1 MRIGLDYDDLIV
13 DYARALLKYYNDR
26 YSKRRKQLKDLET
39 YNLQSILDFSTREQY
54 LSFLS
59 DFERSRERKKIK
71 AIQGANQGVLDIH
84 SKGHEL
90 FLITDSGIELY
101 ERINERLKLRFPNCF
116 SNIFFTHLYLESY
129 TPKDEICARENIELM
144 CDDNPEVI
152 SKCAARNIKGLIFS
166 RPWNSHFNP
175 ILSNLTQRVNSWE
188 EIVNHPW
195 LLIS

>member
-26 YSKRRKQLKDLET
+26 YPKRRKQLKHLEA
-39 YNLQSILDFSTREQY
+39 YNLQTILDFSTREQY

-71 AIQGANQGVLDIH
+71 AIKGANQGVLDLH
-84 SKGHEL
+84 SKSHEL

-101 ERINERLKLRFPNCF
+101 DRINERLRLRFPNCF
-116 SNIFFTHLYLESY
+116 SKIFFTRLYLESY
-129 TPKDEICARENIELM
+129 TPKDEICERENIELM

-152 SKCAARNIKGLIFS
+152 YKCATRNIKGLIFS
-166 RPWNSHFNP
+166 RPWNINFDP
-175 ILSNLTQRVNSWE
+175 ISQDLTQRVDSWE
-188 EIVNHPW
+188 EIVNHSW
-195 LLIS
+195 LS